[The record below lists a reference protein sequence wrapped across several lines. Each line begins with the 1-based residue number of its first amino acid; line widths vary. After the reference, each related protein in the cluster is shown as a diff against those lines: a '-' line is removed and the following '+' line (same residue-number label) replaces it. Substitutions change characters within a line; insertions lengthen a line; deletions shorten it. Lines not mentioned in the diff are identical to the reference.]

1 MIWAI
6 KPMTAGKRLDSNGF
20 TLLEV
25 MIAVAIIATA
35 FTAVL
40 GLQSQGVSLASES
53 RFNTM
58 APLLAQRKMAQMESI
73 TSEEL
78 SADSGDFG
86 EDFPG
91 YTWQIDVQD
100 VAFEG
105 LSGLPDYLKRIDLRV
120 AWGKSRL
127 YQYHLRLYKF
137 IPKSK

>member
-73 TSEEL
+73 TPEGL

-120 AWGKSRL
+120 AWGKGKL